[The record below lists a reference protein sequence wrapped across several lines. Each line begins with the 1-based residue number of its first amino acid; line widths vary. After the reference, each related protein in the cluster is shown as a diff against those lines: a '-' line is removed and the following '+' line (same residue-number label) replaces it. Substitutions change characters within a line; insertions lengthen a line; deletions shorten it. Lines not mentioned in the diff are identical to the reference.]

1 MNCTP
6 ILFNNCPER
15 LCEGEGIGQTLRKDD
30 SWESTLVLFRNYIY
44 LSIRFL
50 ARTPAVERAW
60 WYWRYVQIWK
70 AGSKYSRLYCQQYI
84 HNICIWLSWY
94 NINRYSHRCRE
105 LCSKRKGDK
114 KANCKTL
121 FWHRTSTHP
130 MPRSSHIKLL
140 FRKSENAKLSLYTAP
155 LSQTH
160 FQLHVWWT

>member
-1 MNCTP
+1 MTVYTMNCTP

-30 SWESTLVLFRNYIY
+30 SWESTLVLYMNYIY
-44 LSIRFL
+44 LYGFL
-50 ARTPAVERAW
+50 PGLQL
-60 WYWRYVQIWK
+60 WRGRDDI
-70 AGSKYSRLYCQQYI
+70 GDMFKYGKQVINTHAYCQQYI
-84 HNICIWLSWY
+84 HNICIWLSSY

-160 FQLHVWWT
+160 FQLHV